1 MSSTISQNELRRV
14 LSSASVKLIDV
25 MLPEDYAVC
34 HIAGAENACV
44 YEMVFLER
52 IAACAPDCKMPVVI
66 YDASGT
72 TLTART
78 AQEKLMRAGYHSV
91 AILEGGL
98 RAWQAAGLPVESGGS
113 GDLSM
118 AAGVPDGRYAVDVS
132 ASVIEWSGRNINTH
146 HYGRISLT
154 SGAIAFEQGKLQTGN
169 FVIDMHTIRNLSLQ
183 DKGLRSMLLEH
194 LASDD
199 FFDVEHYPTAAL
211 TLTGWEPIAD
221 ASPGTSNGIVSADLT
236 IKDVTAPVSFPAMIV
251 PQEDGSI
258 KAQAMFDID
267 RTNWNVRY
275 GSGKLYER
283 LGMHLVNDLLSFELF
298 LIARA

>member
-1 MSSTISQNELRRV
+1 MSSTISQSELRRA

-34 HIAGAENACV
+34 HIAGAENACI

-78 AQEKLMRAGYHSV
+78 AREKLIRAGYHSV
-91 AILEGGL
+91 VILEGGL
-98 RAWQAAGLPVESGGS
+98 RAWQAAGLPVEISEEKPP
-113 GDLSM
+113 
-118 AAGVPDGRYAVDVS
+118 AVAVPDGCYSIDVS
-132 ASVIEWSGRNINTH
+132 ASVIEWSGRNINNRH
-146 HYGRISLT
+146 HGRISLA
-154 SGAIAFEQGKLQTGN
+154 SGAVVFDRGNLKGGN
-169 FVIDMHTIRNLSLQ
+169 FVIDMHTIRNLDL
-183 DKGLRSMLLEH
+183 DDEGWRSMLIRH
-194 LASDD
+194 LVSDD
-199 FFDVEHYPTAAL
+199 FFDVELYPSAAL

-221 ASPGTSNGIVSADLT
+221 ATPGTANGIISADLT

-258 KAQAMFDID
+258 KAQAAFDID
-267 RTNWNVRY
+267 RTNWNIRY

-283 LGMHLVNDLLSFELF
+283 LGMHLVNDLISFELF
-298 LIARA
+298 LVARHRR